1 MYALRTRL
9 LREPATRVKIR
20 AAQKAADKDSHF
32 ENDDDDD
39 DPF

>member
-1 MYALRTRL
+1 MVGESDWSLP
-9 LREPATRVKIR
+9 EPATRAKIH
-20 AAQKAADKDSHF
+20 AAQKVADKDSHF